1 MTRARG
7 LVAQS
12 ADKVSCQSINL
23 GARRARLEPQPGQA
37 ARSIQDFITRV
48 SCACQG
54 RLDRGTSIGPF
65 VSRPRKFL
73 SWEERPHDALHN
85 QLSGIASAA
94 AAEWRKSE
102 QRGRAS
108 CSSNIAHRECPDC
121 LAGGGVVET
130 CQRAKSSS
138 NLRGGGGKGLL
149 NVPLAGLTPDVRTEA
164 EFYMPT
170 TGLVGHPIVL
180 LHALVS

>member
-1 MTRARG
+1 MPG
-7 LVAQS
+7 SNPNQ
-12 ADKVSCQSINL
+12 
-23 GARRARLEPQPGQA
+23 ARRHDQSRILLPESAAPARAGSIA
-37 ARSIQDFITRV
+37 AR
-48 SCACQG
+48 
-54 RLDRGTSIGPF
+54 RLAHSF
-65 VSRPRKFL
+65 HAHEKFL
-73 SWEERPHDALHN
+73 SWDRPHDALHN
-85 QLSGIASAA
+85 QLSGIANAA